1 MNLAEKLADAKPSDE
16 ELRVLMEIGFLLRE
30 MSKFDEAAQVFRG
43 AAELIA
49 DSDVPLVGLGTVEF
63 QQRNFA
69 AAHEAYEKALA
80 LKPNS
85 LYARVHRAEAWLFA
99 GEREKA
105 EEELREIIATDSES
119 PHSRTAQALL
129 DVADVINPKN

>member
-1 MNLAEKLADAKPSDE
+1 MNLADSKPSDE

-63 QQRNFA
+63 QRRNFA
-69 AAHEAYEKALA
+69 AAHEAYEKALT

-105 EEELREIIATDSES
+105 EEELREVIASDSES

-129 DVADVINPKN
+129 DVADVINPKS

>member
-1 MNLAEKLADAKPSDE
+1 MKFTDVKPNDD

-30 MSKFDEAAQVFRG
+30 MSRFDDAAVVFRG
-43 AAELIA
+43 AAELIP

-69 AAHEAYEKALA
+69 QAHEAYEKALA
-80 LKPNS
+80 IKPNS
-85 LYARVHRAEAWLFA
+85 LYARVHRAEAWLFE
-99 GEREKA
+99 GERARA
-105 EEELREIIATDSES
+105 EEELRNVIETDPQS

-129 DVADVINPKN
+129 EIANVISI

>member
-1 MNLAEKLADAKPSDE
+1 MKFADVKPSDE
-16 ELRVLMEIGFLLRE
+16 ELRVLMEAGFLLRE
-30 MSKFDEAAQVFRG
+30 MSRFDEAAEVFRG
-43 AAELIA
+43 AAELIE

-63 QQRNFA
+63 QQRNFDQ
-69 AAHEAYEKALA
+69 AHAAYEKALA

-99 GEREKA
+99 GDRTRA
-105 EEELREIIATDSES
+105 ETELREVIAADSES

-129 DVADVINPKN
+129 DIADVINPNK